1 LRRPARIAAMA
12 LRQCSSSLGRPMGSI
27 RLMGY
32 SGYRRPIYQDLR
44 GEKRP
49 RFGRNNALEDQR
61 RSSHRRGDFPA
72 IRDFIRDFLKIMRVA
87 ACFEGYRSAIA
98 TQHQRVAIN
107 SLFCRKQRDFCCRT
121 GKFAR

>member
-1 LRRPARIAAMA
+1 
-12 LRQCSSSLGRPMGSI
+12 
-27 RLMGY
+27 MGY

-72 IRDFIRDFLKIMRVA
+72 IRDFIRDIFEIMRVSA
-87 ACFEGYRSAIA
+87 YFEGGLGVIA
-98 TQHQRVAIN
+98 TRDQRVTIN
-107 SLFCRKQRDFCCRT
+107 SLFRQKQRDFCCRT